1 VFSFQERRS
10 EMRILSTLLALGLLA
25 FGATQA
31 ADEAKAEGG
40 LVEKIQDLNLTDA
53 QETKIADIIK
63 EYRPKNAEAIKELAS
78 LVKEELDKARA
89 VLTPA
94 QKEKLETL
102 KEARK
107 EAREECLAHHVSHLR
122 ELDLTDDELT
132 QIGDIRKEFRP
143 RIAKAM
149 QSLQALLNDTQRKA
163 REEGLKAGKTRRE
176 VLQSL
181 NLTDE
186 QKDKVA
192 NVAKEVGA
200 AVREEMEKIRE
211 LLSAGQK
218 DKLQDVKD
226 ESREKVRD
234 RLAHRIANLKDLEL
248 TDEQKTKLAEIRKEY
263 RPRIHEAGNK
273 FRASVREEVEMIVAA
288 IKG

>member
-1 VFSFQERRS
+1 
-10 EMRILSTLLALGLLA
+10 MRILSALLALGMLA
-25 FGATQA
+25 FGANHA
-31 ADEAKAEGG
+31 ADEPKAEGG
-40 LVEKIQDLNLTDA
+40 LVERIQDLNLTEA
-53 QETKIADIIK
+53 QETRIADIIK
-63 EYRPKNAEAIKELAS
+63 EYRPKNTEAMKELAS
-78 LVKEELDKARA
+78 LVKEEMEKVRA
-89 VLTPA
+89 VLTTA

-102 KEARK
+102 KEERK
-107 EAREECLAHHVSHLR
+107 ENREECLAHRVAHLK
-122 ELDLTDDELT
+122 ELDLTDDELA

-143 RIAKAM
+143 RVARAM
-149 QSLQALLNDTQRKA
+149 QSLQGLLNDTQRKA
-163 REEGLKAGKTRRE
+163 REEGLKAGKTRKE
-176 VLQSL
+176 VLQSF

-186 QKDKVA
+186 QKDKVGA
-192 NVAKEVGA
+192 VAKEVGA
-200 AVREEMEKIRE
+200 AVREEMEKIRD

-218 DKLQDVKD
+218 EKLQELKD
-226 ESREKVRD
+226 EGSEKVRD

>member
-1 VFSFQERRS
+1 
-10 EMRILSTLLALGLLA
+10 MKILSALLALALLA
-25 FGATQA
+25 FAANLA
-31 ADEAKAEGG
+31 ADEPKAERG
-40 LVEKIQDLNLTDA
+40 LVEKIQDLNLTEA
-53 QETKIADIIK
+53 QETRIADVIK
-63 EYRPKNAEAIKELAS
+63 EYRPKNAEAMKELAS
-78 LVKEELDKARA
+78 LVKEEMDKVRA

-102 KEARK
+102 KEERK
-107 EAREECLAHHVSHLR
+107 EAREECLTHRVAHLK

-132 QIGDIRKEFRP
+132 RIGDIRKEFRP

-149 QSLQALLNDTQRKA
+149 QSLHGLLNDKQRQA
-163 REEGLKAGKTRRE
+163 REDALKAGKTRKE
-176 VLQSL
+176 ILQSL
-181 NLTDE
+181 NLSDE

-192 NVAKEVGA
+192 AVGKEVGA
-200 AVREEMEKIRE
+200 AVREEMEKIRD
-211 LLSAGQK
+211 LLSEGQK
-218 DKLQDVKD
+218 EKLQDVK
-226 ESREKVRD
+226 EETREKVRD

-248 TDEQKTKLAEIRKEY
+248 TDVQQTKLAEIRKEY